1 MAIEIIIEK
10 CDKDNFLKVSFQIV
24 YTIQY
29 KND

>member
-1 MAIEIIIEK
+1 MVIEIIIEK
-10 CDKDNFLKVSFQIV
+10 CDKGNFLKLSFQIV